1 MSAAHSLSAFLS
13 SVEFMVD
20 TETFTSVTNSQF
32 LPEILHLVISSSE
45 SIFYC
50 LRNRDKVLQDT
61 GTNTIQ

>member
-1 MSAAHSLSAFLS
+1 
-13 SVEFMVD
+13 MVD